1 MTMTFP
7 HSDAAVG
14 EILSRSFY
22 ARSVHDVAR
31 DLLGMIV
38 VRAWPDERG
47 PRRLAGRIVEVEA
60 YDGPRDRASH
70 ASKGRTRRTEVMFG
84 PAGHAYVYLVYG
96 MHCCLN
102 VVTGPVGYPAA
113 VLIRALEPVEGID
126 GMDPGRARPSRI
138 ADGPGR
144 LTRALRIDLALNRA
158 DLCAAGPLCVEVG
171 EAVRD
176 RDVVRG
182 PRVGVDYAGR
192 WAMKPWRL
200 GLRGSAALSRPFP
213 GGSAARGRTPSGA
226 PRTRRPRR
234 PRARRSGD

>member
-1 MTMTFP
+1 MTFP

-102 VVTGPVGYPAA
+102 VVTGQRQPF
-113 VLIRALEPVEGID
+113 RE
-126 GMDPGRARPSRI
+126 
-138 ADGPGR
+138 
-144 LTRALRIDLALNRA
+144 
-158 DLCAAGPLCVEVG
+158 
-171 EAVRD
+171 
-176 RDVVRG
+176 
-182 PRVGVDYAGR
+182 
-192 WAMKPWRL
+192 
-200 GLRGSAALSRPFP
+200 LSR
-213 GGSAARGRTPSGA
+213 SANGPQSTVLFSLDARNRW
-226 PRTRRPRR
+226 RH
-234 PRARRSGD
+234 ARQIGFF